1 MLMLKMNKQGF
12 TIVELLVV
20 IVVIGILATITIVSY
35 SGVTQKATETSLK
48 SDLLSAQAELTLFQ
62 LNNGAYPTSISDCP
76 NPASGNMCLKASAG
90 TSFTAVPYVV
100 DNSSNPQSFTLTAT
114 NGDISYRISD
124 EGYPVAYVSLAV
136 SDPANWIQ
144 VGTQV
149 WAKYNLNVGTR
160 INSTS
165 SQNNNAVIEKYCY
178 DNLESNC
185 IAHGALYQWNEAMQY
200 STTEGAK
207 GICPT
212 GSHIPSDNDWKILE
226 MHLGMS
232 QAQVDSTG
240 WRGTDQGTKL
250 MLGGI
255 SGLDIPLSGY
265 FNSYD
270 STFYGLQENALLWTS
285 SKYSSYDI
293 SWTRIL
299 SSSETTRSRDTWDKV
314 HGLAIRCIG
323 N

>member
-35 SGVTQKATETSLK
+35 NGVTQKATETSLK

-76 NPASGNMCLKASAG
+76 NPDSGNMCLKASAG

-114 NGDISYRISD
+114 SGDLSYRISD
-124 EGYPVAYVSLAV
+124 EGSPTSYISLAV
-136 SDPANWIQ
+136 SDPANWLQ

-160 INSTS
+160 INGASAQT
-165 SQNNNAVIEKYCY
+165 NNAILEKYCF
-178 DNLESNC
+178 DDLESNC
-185 IAHGALYQWNEAMQY
+185 TTYGALYQWDEAMQY
-200 STTEGAK
+200 STAAGSQ
-207 GICPT
+207 GICPA
-212 GSHIPSDNDWKILE
+212 GSHIPTDNDWKILE

-232 QAQVDSTG
+232 QAQADDNTG

-250 MLGGI
+250 KPGGT
-255 SGLDIPLSGY
+255 SGLSVPLAGGR
-265 FNSYD
+265 D
-270 STFYGLQENALLWTS
+270 SIGSFFDLSLATHLW
-285 SKYSSYDI
+285 
-293 SWTRIL
+293 
-299 SSSETTRSRDTWDKV
+299 SSSEYFLHSAWVRYLSSGYATVYRYTVGKDSGFSV
-314 HGLAIRCIG
+314 RCIG